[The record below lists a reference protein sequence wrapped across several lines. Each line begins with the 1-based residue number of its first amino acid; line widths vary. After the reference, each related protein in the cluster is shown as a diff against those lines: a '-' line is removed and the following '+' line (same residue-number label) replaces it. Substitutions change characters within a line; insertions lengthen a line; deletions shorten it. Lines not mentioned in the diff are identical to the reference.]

1 MAYSYPEKESILRAI
16 ESKQN
21 QEVIIMVSAALT
33 TSLRETLRAGLSIV
47 SEVWSHRAKHWI
59 ADVHAA
65 DINNDGDIEIIA
77 CSRDGRVF
85 ALDKAG
91 KILWERIIGKK
102 SGVAAILGISENKA
116 SPVRVIAGT
125 RDGKIYALDQDGR
138 TIGKDGR
145 AYAFGKDGWAYERE
159 AEQES
164 SWLDTNDAV
173 ICQISANLALSPDMI
188 IGSEDGFVYALNYET
203 RELHWRFPADG
214 WVRAVFV
221 GDINRD
227 GEAEILVGSNES
239 TVYIL
244 SAKGQR
250 LKQGNVQY
258 PIHAIYAADVDDDGV
273 TEILVATD
281 GKDLIALT
289 PEFQEKWRF
298 PFDNRILS
306 LHVADINNDGRSEII
321 AGSEDKHFY
330 ILNSQGRRLW
340 RHFLGYRA
348 VSVYAV
354 DFNNDGQVEILV
366 GAEDS
371 KVHAYRVQLIK
382 ELDKR
387 ILKHYQALENAVD
400 DLVAGLPQDELRLLR
415 DIRGEEAKQHDALK
429 LVSLKDAQQ
438 LLTDEKFEQALA
450 ELLKLDRNKVQLFWR
465 KNRRDKP
472 GHVRSLCF
480 CRINEGR
487 KGVVIGTTEGKVM
500 VFNARGRVIGGVNGV
515 DRVLDVQAGYIERD
529 RVEDIVVLCTS
540 DHKVYLISGAKW
552 HEKRQLPLDY
562 ETACMY
568 VSGGN
573 KQRPSEILTGSE
585 KKINIYSNGFSVP
598 TRTITLP
605 RDITLV
611 HAHTKAEDDT
621 PEIIAGSTNRWVHAF
636 TRQGILLWKYE
647 VQDRVQAVDIRDID
661 GDGEVEVIVG
671 SEACNIHVLDS
682 KGERRWRYL
691 LPHSVLAVQAIDV
704 DQDEQI
710 EILAGCA
717 DGYLY
722 VFSKN
727 GDLLWKYRANDRIR
741 TLKATDLDGD
751 DNIEIVLGA
760 EDELE
765 VLQVVN
771 QKQVRGLI
779 ANCLAALEKEKTFEE
794 VNNRLLHSTDAL
806 LRAFAISRLMKQPH
820 LSQDVF
826 DVLEQHIKDG
836 FVEVRIALLQ
846 AVVACYAF
854 DPERANALLDRLAG
868 DTDDEL
874 RMAFVE
880 QMPSLME
887 TSWERGY
894 QYLVRFFD
902 NSDRVLRRAVVRQLR
917 QLIHRSHDRD
927 STKDIF
933 VFLCKA
939 VQQDDSEWIRR
950 EATRALA
957 QLLDRRYNRLILYTH
972 LFIVQGFQPEILKQL
987 GDYVTVSLVQ
997 KFISALISLLTD
1009 EQDIE
1014 ILDALERGV
1023 SILKDMTS
1031 LEFGNDTLRI
1041 YEEFSRLF
1049 ALPTIEAIAVY
1060 RSPLNLN
1067 EFSKDNQ
1074 VAHIVYSIV
1083 DRLRSVMRYLT
1094 IYRRRESVNDRLASL
1109 LDAYRAIDE
1118 MNVFAEHEYSRPL
1131 MGYSALSLPDHRL
1144 FVLLLKRWQ
1153 ALVIAELNELRG
1165 KAELNLELLTKTAH
1179 NEEQVSILLE
1189 VCNIERGSADNV
1201 KVTLL
1206 DSSDYEIV
1214 NGSRELDTLLSED
1227 VRRLEFT
1234 IRPHADCLNLKF
1246 EVIYDDAEKA
1256 LKSFQFADRLELQI
1270 VPASQNFRYIPNPY
1284 STGTP
1289 VHDTDMFYGRDN
1301 DVDALRN
1308 TLAFDAAHAVIL
1320 LHGQRRSGKTSL
1332 LLHLVNTPVLGN
1344 HIPILVDMQR
1354 EAYKIDAVKFLH
1366 NMAYYIARA
1375 LISRHYPIDLPKQ
1388 PDFAVDPTF
1397 AFGIFLDDVE
1407 ACLQGQRVIILI
1419 DEFEVL
1425 EEQIQQGRLD
1435 AELLD
1440 YLRSMMQSHPS
1451 INFLLAGTH
1460 QIDELARENW
1470 SVFFNIARQYRLSRL
1485 SPQGAEDLITK
1496 PVRQYI
1502 EFAPYTLEKMRQL
1515 TSDQP
1520 YLIHL
1525 LCRTLVD
1532 YCNDRRKTYVTIN
1545 DINAVQR
1552 GTLIACDSHFNWL
1565 WGQLTEPE
1573 QIALKII
1580 AGHGKEEGQWL
1591 TYAEIEETYRH
1602 RHLPCDRE
1610 QLQARIKS
1618 LLKADVVEVNDSNL
1632 SQGTPSGERFK
1643 IAADLLWMWLLREK
1657 SLALSNG
1664 G

>member
-1 MAYSYPEKESILRAI
+1 
-16 ESKQN
+16 
-21 QEVIIMVSAALT
+21 MVSAALT
-33 TSLRETLRAGLSIV
+33 TSLRETLRAGLSV
-47 SEVWSHRAKHWI
+47 VTEVWSRRTKHWI
-59 ADVHAA
+59 ASVHAA
-65 DINNDGDIEIIA
+65 DINNDGGIEIIA
-77 CSRDGRVF
+77 SSRDGRVF

-91 KILWERIIGKK
+91 EILWERIIGSKR
-102 SGVAAILGISENKA
+102 GVAAVIGFSENKA
-116 SPVRVIAGT
+116 NPVRVIAGT

-138 TIGKDGR
+138 TIGKNGR
-145 AYAFGKDGWAYERE
+145 AYAFGKDGWTLERDE
-159 AEQES
+159 EQAA

-173 ICQISANLALSPDMI
+173 ICQISADLALSPDII
-188 IGSEDGFVYALNYET
+188 IGSEDGLVYALNYET
-203 RELHWRFPADG
+203 GELHWKFPADG

-227 GEAEILVGSNES
+227 GDAEILAGSNES

-244 SAKGQR
+244 SAEGKC

-289 PEFQEKWRF
+289 PELQEKWRF

-306 LHVADINNDGRSEII
+306 LHVTDINNDGRSEII

-330 ILNSQGRRLW
+330 ILNNQGKTLW

-371 KVHAYRVQLIK
+371 KVHAYRVHLIK
-382 ELDKR
+382 DLEKR
-387 ILKHYQALENAVD
+387 ILQHYRALGNFAD
-400 DLVAGLPQDELRLLR
+400 DVVAGLPEDELRLLR
-415 DIRGEEAKQHDALK
+415 DIRGEEAKQHATLK
-429 LVSLKDAQQ
+429 LAQQ
-438 LLTDEKFEQALA
+438 LLADEKFEQALS
-450 ELLKLDRNKVQLFWR
+450 ELLKLERNKVQLFWR
-465 KNRRDKP
+465 KDRRDKP

-480 CRINEGR
+480 CRIGEGR
-487 KGVVIGTTEGKVM
+487 KGVVIGTNEGKVT
-500 VFNARGRVIGGVNGV
+500 VFSTRGRVIGGVNGI
-515 DRVLDVQAGYIERD
+515 DRVLDVQTGYIERD
-529 RVEDIVVLCTS
+529 RAEDIVVLCTL

-552 HEKRQLPLDY
+552 REKRQLPLDY

-573 KQRPSEILTGSE
+573 KQRLSEILTGSE
-585 KKINIYSNGFSVP
+585 NKINIYSGGLSVP
-598 TRTITLP
+598 SWTIPLP
-605 RDITLV
+605 KDITLV
-611 HAHTKAEDDT
+611 HAHAKAEDDT

-636 TRQGILLWKYE
+636 TRQGTPLWEYE
-647 VQDRVQAVDIRDID
+647 VQDRVHTVDIEDID
-661 GDGEVEVIVG
+661 RDGEIEVIVG
-671 SEACNIHVLDS
+671 SEACNVHVLDS
-682 KGERRWRYL
+682 KGHRRWRYL

-704 DQDEQI
+704 DQDGQI

-722 VFSKN
+722 VLSKN
-727 GDLLWKYRANDRIR
+727 GDFLWKYRANDRIR
-741 TLKATDLDGD
+741 TLKAADLDGD

-779 ANCLAALEKEKTFEE
+779 ADCLATLEKEKTFEE
-794 VNNRLLHSTDAL
+794 VNTRLLHSTDAL
-806 LRAFAISRLMKQPH
+806 LRAFAISRLVKQPH

-826 DVLEQHIKDG
+826 DVLEQYVRDG

-874 RMAFVE
+874 RMAFVK

-894 QYLVRFFD
+894 YYLGRSFD
-902 NSDRVLRRAVVRQLR
+902 SVDRVLRRTVVRQLR
-917 QLIHRSHDRD
+917 QLIHQSHERE
-927 STKDIF
+927 STRDIF

-939 VQQDDSEWIRR
+939 VQQDESEWIRL

-957 QLLDRRYNRLILYTH
+957 QLLDRHYDRLILYTH
-972 LFIVQGFQPEILKQL
+972 LFIVQGFQPEILERM
-987 GDYVTVSLVQ
+987 GRYATVPLVQ
-997 KFISALISLLTD
+997 KFLSALISLLTD
-1009 EQDIE
+1009 VQDIE

-1049 ALPTIEAIAVY
+1049 ALSTIEAIAVY
-1060 RSPLNLN
+1060 RSPLNLS

-1118 MNVFAEHEYSRPL
+1118 VSVFVEHEYARPL
-1131 MGYSALSLPDHRL
+1131 ISYSILPLPDHRL
-1144 FVLLLKRWQ
+1144 FALLLERWQ
-1153 ALVIAELNELRG
+1153 ELVIAELNELRG
-1165 KAELNLELLTKTAH
+1165 KAELNLELLTKTAR

-1189 VCNIERGSADNV
+1189 ICNIERGSADNV

-1206 DSSDYEIV
+1206 DSSDFEIV
-1214 NGSRELDTLLSED
+1214 DGSRELDTLLSED

-1234 IRPHADCLNLKF
+1234 IRPHVDCLNLKF

-1256 LKSFQFADRLELQI
+1256 MKSFPFADRLELQN
-1270 VPASQNFRYIPNPY
+1270 VPVSQNFRYIPNPY

-1289 VHDTDMFYGRDN
+1289 VHDTQMFYGRDN

-1332 LLHLVNTPVLGN
+1332 LLHLVNTPVLGD

-1602 RHLPCDRE
+1602 RHLPCERE